1 MGEKTLRETIMSMD
15 FKLIREKMGTEV
27 KIILGTNLIRNNNW
41 YFDRVEKTWSIDGPE
56 KSSL

>member
-1 MGEKTLRETIMSMD
+1 MGGKTLRGTIMSMD

-41 YFDRVEKTWSIDGPE
+41 YFDRVEKTWSID
-56 KSSL
+56 